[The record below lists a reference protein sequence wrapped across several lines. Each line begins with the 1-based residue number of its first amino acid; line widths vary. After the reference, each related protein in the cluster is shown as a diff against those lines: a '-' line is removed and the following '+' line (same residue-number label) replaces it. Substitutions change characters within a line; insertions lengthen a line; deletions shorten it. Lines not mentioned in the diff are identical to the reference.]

1 MEWEF
6 SQHIFP
12 SNPVLV
18 LSWAKIPK
26 KKGNLVGK
34 RAQIGAGAA
43 TSREST
49 AKEKLFP
56 GHLFPMDLPGILAL
70 GMP

>member
-18 LSWAKIPK
+18 LPWAKIPK

-43 TSREST
+43 PSQEST

-56 GHLFPMDLPGILAL
+56 GHLFPVDLPGILAL
-70 GMP
+70 GML